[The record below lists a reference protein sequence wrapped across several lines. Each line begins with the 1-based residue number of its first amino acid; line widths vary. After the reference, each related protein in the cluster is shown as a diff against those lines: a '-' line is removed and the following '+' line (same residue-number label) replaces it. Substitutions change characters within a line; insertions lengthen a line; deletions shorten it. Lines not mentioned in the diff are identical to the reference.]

1 MSRVPLIVTGVVA
14 AAVVGCLVVVGLP
27 GRSGPQAPLPSS
39 SASARTVARAFLDAA
54 VRRDRHGMRAL
65 SAPADTNWCPASL
78 WQQWTHEGDPTMHAW
93 SALRRTTA
101 AADRQQCFEYRLRES
116 GLTGM
121 EPGTNSWGLCLRHH
135 GDGWRV
141 VSEGVG

>member
-1 MSRVPLIVTGVVA
+1 MRRVPLITTGLVL
-14 AAVVGCLVVVGLP
+14 AVVVGGLVVVGAP

-54 VRRDRHGMRAL
+54 VRRDCHGMRAL
-65 SAPADTNWCPASL
+65 SAPDDTDWCPASL
-78 WQQWTHEGDPTMHAW
+78 WQQWTGEGDPTMDAW
-93 SALRRTTA
+93 SALQRTTA
-101 AADRQQCFEYRLRES
+101 AADRQQCFEFGTRET

-121 EPGTNSWGLCLRHH
+121 EPGANTWGLCLRHH
-135 GDGWRV
+135 ADGWRV